1 MKNITTMRQSLHIFA
16 NISAVALFVRR
27 ASLSTFEFTKPEA
40 ELLPSRADECV
51 WIIIAEMVQLLEMF

>member
-51 WIIIAEMVQLLEMF
+51 